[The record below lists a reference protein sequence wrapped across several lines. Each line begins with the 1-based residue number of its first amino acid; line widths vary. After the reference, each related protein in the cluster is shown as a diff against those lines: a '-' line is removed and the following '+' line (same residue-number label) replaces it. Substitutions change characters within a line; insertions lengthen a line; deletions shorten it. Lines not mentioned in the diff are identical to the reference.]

1 MAQKGLKKQQIAPL
15 VSRNACSMMTAM
27 KNQISHT
34 FGTVAIGVPIIYKI
48 EMPLNWA
55 AMYIICA
62 EFEKKKQED

>member
-34 FGTVAIGVPIIYKI
+34 FGTVAIGVPTIYKI

-62 EFEKKKQED
+62 EFEKKIFF